1 MSKVKTVAVS
11 GGFDPIHIGH
21 IRMFRD
27 AKKLGDRLLVILN
40 SDKFLKEK
48 KGFIFMPFKE
58 RKEII
63 ESIRYVD
70 KVVPCFDKD
79 DTVCN
84 TLSSLK
90 PDVFAN
96 GGDRKEG
103 NVPEKPIC
111 EKYGIEMV
119 YNVGGNKIQ
128 SSSWLTRKLYVKKKR
143 LDDVE
148 IEGEEHFFGDGT
160 NLD

>member
-21 IRMFRD
+21 IRMFKEAR
-27 AKKLGDRLLVILN
+27 KLGDKLIVILN

-48 KGFIFMPFKE
+48 KGFVFMPFKE

-70 KVVPCFDKD
+70 EVTPCFDKD
-79 DTVCN
+79 NTVCN

-103 NVPEKPIC
+103 NVPEKPVC
-111 EKYGIEMV
+111 DKYNIEMV
-119 YNVGGNKIQ
+119 YNVGGGKIQ
-128 SSSWLTRKLYVKKKR
+128 SSSWLTDRFMIKKKR
-143 LDDVE
+143 
-148 IEGEEHFFGDGT
+148 I
-160 NLD
+160 NNK